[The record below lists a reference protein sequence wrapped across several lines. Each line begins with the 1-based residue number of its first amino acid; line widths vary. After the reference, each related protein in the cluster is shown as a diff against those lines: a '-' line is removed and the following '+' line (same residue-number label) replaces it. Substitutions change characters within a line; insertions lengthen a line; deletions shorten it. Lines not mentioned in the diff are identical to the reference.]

1 MRLSRAIFSILC
13 VALVSACV
21 VRLADGNEALE
32 NGGVS
37 GPATNCNAVS
47 VIPATPEF
55 GTASPRIVGR
65 ADQSEPG
72 KARFAWSGTQVT
84 ARFTGTSIAM
94 QMVSHR
100 QPIAATDAPISDPT
114 AYTVVIDDRAPM
126 KIDVTQFQNVYPLAN
141 DLAGDKEHEITV
153 HRNVEAELGV
163 ADFLGFTLSEG
174 ASFLPAK
181 VYPRRI
187 EIIGDS
193 ITCGFGNEGANA
205 SCQFSTFTE
214 NNYLAYGA
222 LAGRTLSAEVT
233 TVCYSGRG
241 VSRNNTGLTED
252 TMPTLYRYT
261 IPRASLDEAAR
272 EGATRC
278 ENTVGGAIP
287 ADPNCYSF
295 NDPPPHAVVIALGTN
310 DWFLGVPDLYAF
322 EVAYRDLISYV
333 RSKYP
338 EAHIFCAL
346 SPLLSDAAEGRPRET
361 TRKMLQNVVGAFNAA
376 NDIRVYTMEFLEQ
389 DNRNGLGCSGHPNL
403 VTHQRLADQLV
414 GAVRTKLC
422 W

>member
-1 MRLSRAIFSILC
+1 MRVSRAFASLLF
-13 VALVSACV
+13 VSFVSACV
-21 VRLADGNEALE
+21 VRLADGNEALD

-37 GPATNCNAVS
+37 GPATNCGATT
-47 VIPATPEF
+47 ILPATPEF
-55 GTASPRIVGR
+55 GAASPRVVGR

-72 KARFAWSGTQVT
+72 KMRFAWSGTQVT
-84 ARFTGTSIAM
+84 ARFTGSSIAM
-94 QMVSHR
+94 QIVSHR

-114 AYTVVIDDRAPM
+114 AYTVVIDDRAPT
-126 KIDVTQFQNVYPLAN
+126 KVDVTQFQTVYPLAN
-141 DLAGDKEHEITV
+141 DLPTDREHEITV

-174 ASFLPAK
+174 AAFLPAK
-181 VYPRRI
+181 IYPRRI

-205 SCQFSTFTE
+205 SCEFSTTTE

-222 LAGRTLSAEVT
+222 IAGRALSAEVT

-241 VSRNNTGLTED
+241 VSRNNTGATED
-252 TMPTLYRYT
+252 TMPVLYRYT
-261 IPRASLDEAAR
+261 VPRASLDEGAR

-278 ENTVGGAIP
+278 ENAVGGVIP
-287 ADPNCYSF
+287 ADPSCYAF
-295 NDPPPHAVVIALGTN
+295 NQAPPHAVVIALGTN
-310 DWFLGVPDLYAF
+310 DWFLGVPDLGTF
-322 EVAYRDLISYV
+322 QTAYRDLIAFV

-361 TRKMLQNVVGAFNAA
+361 TRKMIQNVVGAFNAA
-376 NDIRVYTMEFLEQ
+376 NDIRVYSMEFLEQ

-403 VTHQRLADQLV
+403 VTHARLAEQLV
-414 GAVRTKLC
+414 GAIRTKLC